1 MEKGEGVVAIDGWLE
16 GFLHGPTTL
25 WAVLLVSLLLGLRH
39 ASDPDHLAAVTT
51 VIASEKD
58 DGGLRKAG
66 SMGFLWG
73 LGHGTSL
80 ILIGLPLV
88 LLGRYLPELVQQAAE
103 TLIGGIIVF
112 LAVRLLVRWRRGYF
126 HAHAHAHDDGPVHR
140 HVHSHEADAS
150 HEHTHRSSLRTPL
163 SSYGIGLVHGIGG
176 SGGLTLLL
184 LSTIPNA
191 AQATGALLIFAAGTA
206 VSMALLSTAFGTAIA
221 RGPIGRNF
229 ERLVPALGALGL
241 AFGAWYMLGAL
252 GVVAYPL

>member
-1 MEKGEGVVAIDGWLE
+1 MAAIDGWLE
-16 GFLHGPTTL
+16 GFLHGPTAL
-25 WAVLLVSLLLGLRH
+25 WAVLLISLLLGLRH

-51 VIASEKD
+51 LIASEQ
-58 DGGLRKAG
+58 DGSGLRKAG
-66 SMGFLWG
+66 SMGFSWG

-80 ILIGLPLV
+80 VLIGLPLV
-88 LLGRYLPELVQQAAE
+88 LLGRYLPEPVQQAAE

-112 LAVRLLVRWRRGYF
+112 LAVRLLVRWRRGHF
-126 HAHAHAHDDGPVHR
+126 HAHVHGHDGEPVHR
-140 HVHSHEADAS
+140 HVHSHESDSS
-150 HEHTHRSSLRTPL
+150 HEHAHKVLRRTPL

-206 VSMALLSTAFGTAIA
+206 VSMALLSTAFGVAIA
-221 RGPIGRNF
+221 GGPIGRNF
-229 ERLVPALGALGL
+229 ERLVPALGALGV

-252 GVVAYPL
+252 GVVTYPL